1 MFYKK
6 EFVTN
11 YNAYSHVAIIRKN
24 KTKIKATSRSI
35 VVVEKKKT
43 RESNVSLINCGYLIN
58 SNLAQTTK
66 EINIIKRIEYFSI
79 LNVQKH

>member
-24 KTKIKATSRSI
+24 KTKIKARSI